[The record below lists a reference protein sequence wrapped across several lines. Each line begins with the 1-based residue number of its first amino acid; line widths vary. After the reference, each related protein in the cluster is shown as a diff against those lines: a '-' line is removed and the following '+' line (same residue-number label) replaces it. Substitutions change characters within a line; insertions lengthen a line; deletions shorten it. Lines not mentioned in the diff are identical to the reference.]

1 MPKKKTKKL
10 PKMNTGAR
18 IVVSPRMAGPIRL
31 VSRGGKPGKT
41 LISRGGKKTLISGG
55 KKTLISGGKK
65 TLISGGKKTLVTRG
79 KKLMTRAK
87 KTK

>member
-31 VSRGGKPGKT
+31 V
-41 LISRGGKKTLISGG
+41 SRGGKKTLISGG

>member
-55 KKTLISGGKK
+55 KKTL
-65 TLISGGKKTLVTRG
+65 VTRG